1 MIELLFGIALQEQE
15 YWGITEVFC
24 AGVAAALPFK
34 APTVSQLFQ
43 KALLDLCSSRDFFFN
58 SEKQL
63 RTNLRMLGWCIACA
77 SGTSLRFSTSWRVYV
92 DPPSEP
98 HLSVV
103 KFLRFHQMCCHG
115 SRHTHGYLESLL
127 HVSIIPSFIS
137 DIPACCVS
145 QNTVILLVISNTIL
159 RITLFMEWGFFL
171 GEVFLKISNPKD
183 LLFPN
188 W

>member
-1 MIELLFGIALQEQE
+1 
-15 YWGITEVFC
+15 
-24 AGVAAALPFK
+24 
-34 APTVSQLFQ
+34 
-43 KALLDLCSSRDFFFN
+43 
-58 SEKQL
+58 
-63 RTNLRMLGWCIACA
+63 
-77 SGTSLRFSTSWRVYV
+77 
-92 DPPSEP
+92 
-98 HLSVV
+98 
-103 KFLRFHQMCCHG
+103 MCCHG

-137 DIPACCVS
+137 DIPACCVP

-188 W
+188 SWQKNIPTKWEPWTPKSGNQGSRSPCLCECSSAEPLELPRLWNPPSPPAHLLKPCLKKIGVFLGLGIPTRSSGALPAGARTHTSREY